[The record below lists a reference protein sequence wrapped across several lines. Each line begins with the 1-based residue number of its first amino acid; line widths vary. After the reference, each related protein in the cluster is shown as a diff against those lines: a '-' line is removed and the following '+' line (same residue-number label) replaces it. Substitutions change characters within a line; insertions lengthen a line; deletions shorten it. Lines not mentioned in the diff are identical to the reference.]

1 MNLLFGHGC
10 ERRFQR
16 SDRAPAPASSLA
28 GIKAVGGRGRE
39 QQEEL
44 GTLIWILTLPA
55 PPTLHTGVTEVGAG
69 LERMLMA
76 TQWRCFI

>member
-16 SDRAPAPASSLA
+16 SDRSPAPASSLA
-28 GIKAVGGRGRE
+28 GIKAVGGQRERAAGRTGDTH
-39 QQEEL
+39 L
-44 GTLIWILTLPA
+44 DSDFA
-55 PPTLHTGVTEVGAG
+55 SPPTPHTGVTEVGAG